1 MEEIKP
7 LVITKD
13 IVISSFNT
21 IDYYN
26 LNKDFY
32 QIPKAHPYWEMVYVD
47 KGEVISVYDGV
58 GHTLVEGQLVF
69 HPPHSMHAHISNNLV
84 SNSILVVSF
93 TSDSEILDTFQRKIF
108 SVSSMSKKFMSYFV
122 DECKKSIGDIVN
134 FSNGVPQPLL
144 INNNLIGTTQLMEC
158 CFVMFLY
165 SVLRDES
172 YEILEKSELSHSII
186 SSSLTELV
194 KRYMRDNIGS
204 NLTLYDLCKKFNVSQ
219 SNLFKKWKDNSN
231 IGIMEYFLN
240 LKIDEAKRLIRE
252 KEYNITQ
259 ISEMLGYSTIH
270 HFSHSFK
277 KSVGMSPSEYKRS
290 IGIK

>member
-1 MEEIKP
+1 MQEAAP
-7 LVITKD
+7 LFIARD

-32 QIPKAHPYWEMVYVD
+32 QIPKSHTYWEMVYVD

-58 GHTLVEGQLVF
+58 GHTLMEGQLVF

-93 TSDSEILDTFQRKIF
+93 SSDSEILNTLQRKIF
-108 SVSSMSKKFMSYFV
+108 TVSPLSKKFISYFV
-122 DECKKSIGDIVN
+122 DEANNTFGDIVN
-134 FSNGVPQPLL
+134 FSSGIPHPLVIDNAQL
-144 INNNLIGTTQLMEC
+144 GTTQLMEC
-158 CFVMFLY
+158 YFLMFLY
-165 SVLRDES
+165 SVIRDES
-172 YEILEKSELSHSII
+172 YEVLKKSDLSHSII
-186 SSSLTELV
+186 SSSFTELI
-194 KRYMRDNIGS
+194 KRYMRDNISS

-219 SNLFKKWKDNSN
+219 SNLFKKWKDNCN

-240 LKIDEAKRLIRE
+240 LKIDEAKRLITE
-252 KEYNITQ
+252 NEYNITQ

-277 KSVGMSPSEYKRS
+277 KSVGMSPSEYKRF
-290 IGIK
+290 IKK